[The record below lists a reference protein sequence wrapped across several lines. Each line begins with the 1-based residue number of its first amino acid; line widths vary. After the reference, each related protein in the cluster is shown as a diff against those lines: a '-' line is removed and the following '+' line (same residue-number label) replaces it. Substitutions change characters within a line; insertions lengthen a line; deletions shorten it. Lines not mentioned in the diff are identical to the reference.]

1 MVLSSDSDFRSLM
14 SNIITNRGKQYKYS
28 ANSLTFS
35 DTHTHTHMQTNFSDN
50 TATVSKAVGVPD
62 TNEP

>member
-1 MVLSSDSDFRSLM
+1 MALSSDSDFQSLM
-14 SNIITNRGKQYKYS
+14 SNIITNRGKQYS